1 MSAAAVH
8 QILVSLCLS
17 KLGCHESLFHINNNS
32 DAFHELS
39 EALELS
45 RVWLFSYK
53 QCMLTKRKKPILSDL
68 PQHIN
73 FFKRWLPWE
82 FNSFSLCHLSPW
94 MMTTYHISDFSK
106 KIESTQK
113 LNCAQNLLF
122 KKALNCDVCISLS
135 CWQPLSSF
143 TFVNNQVSKLS
154 KIASNSSTKDEA
166 AHQT

>member
-8 QILVSLCLS
+8 QVLVSLCLS
-17 KLGCHESLFHINNNS
+17 KLGCHEFMFHINNNS

-82 FNSFSLCHLSPW
+82 FNSFPLCHLSPW
-94 MMTTYHISDFSK
+94 MMTTSPYQTFQK
-106 KIESTQK
+106 KSWIHPKTK
-113 LNCAQNLLF
+113 LCT
-122 KKALNCDVCISLS
+122 K
-135 CWQPLSSF
+135 F
-143 TFVNNQVSKLS
+143 TFQEGFELWCVHKFILLTAPLLIHFCQQPSLK
-154 KIASNSSTKDEA
+154 TF
-166 AHQT
+166 